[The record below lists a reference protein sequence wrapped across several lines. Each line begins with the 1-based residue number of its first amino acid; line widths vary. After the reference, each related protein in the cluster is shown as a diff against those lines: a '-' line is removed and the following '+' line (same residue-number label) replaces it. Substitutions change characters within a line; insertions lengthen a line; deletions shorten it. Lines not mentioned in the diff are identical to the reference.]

1 MGQSY
6 SLRLLLI
13 HCDADNHAP
22 AMRELNKVALVMGYT
37 AITAWTAQE
46 AGRYLELFKS
56 FERKPPDLI
65 RAPVDDDYMSHLT
78 SALTSIKSVNKTD
91 VATLSSSL
99 GSFAKIVTASS
110 GTLNSLPGLGD
121 KKVKRIRDACEATF
135 VVRAEPKK
143 VTRAGEVRASRNRAS
158 SKAPDLIRTSANP
171 VGFMSGTI
179 RGTSS

>member
-1 MGQSY
+1 
-6 SLRLLLI
+6 
-13 HCDADNHAP
+13 
-22 AMRELNKVALVMGYT
+22 MRELNKVALVMGYT
-37 AITAWTAQE
+37 ALTAWTAQE

-99 GSFAKIVTASS
+99 GSFAKIVTASA
-110 GTLNSLPGLGD
+110 GTLGSLPGLGD

-135 VVRAEPKK
+135 VVRSEPKRKVPRAGDIRASLNRAGSAVAEP
-143 VTRAGEVRASRNRAS
+143 TRS
-158 SKAPDLIRTSANP
+158 STAPIGFTSGA
-171 VGFMSGTI
+171 I
-179 RGTSS
+179 RGGST